1 MKNKNSQKGI
11 TIIALV
17 ITVIMLL
24 ILASVA
30 TYTGIESYDK
40 AEQIKFVSQ
49 MKLIQT
55 KVDEKVQEDG
65 FTLEGYGTI
74 LTNEQ
79 MQTIN
84 NAVANGEILSP
95 TEDDYSNY
103 VRYFSKEQLSTQLS
117 LDNID
122 EGIIINFKTREV
134 ISTVG
139 FEYGGTIYYTQY
151 KLPKGEKLTQY
162 VKPNTTLSVEYSKIL
177 QDLSWVIKI
186 EEVKRIEKDNTDG
199 TELKTELKLDTLKYE
214 LGKKNSNGAEYT
226 YLKQTNPNEILI
238 SEAGD
243 YSIKVIDNAGNET
256 EENFK
261 ITIVNSPKIKKNWQK
276 MIQTKIQNEKGQL
289 VDAFSILEEDSNAL
303 WYDYSSNL
311 QFAYAKDENS
321 NSLVWIPRYAKNNST
336 NEIKFIK
343 GNSNIFEDNTKMNS
357 NWTVPEEFSPNGI
370 KLTGFWLKVTGPNP
384 EEKGIDTFLI
394 NINKND
400 IIYIYEQ

>member
-65 FTLEGYGTI
+65 FNPDSIDGAK
-74 LTNEQ
+74 LTDEQ
-79 MQTIN
+79 KQIVITAATN
-84 NAVANGEILSP
+84 NGEISSP
-95 TEDDYSNY
+95 SDEDYEIY
-103 VRYFSKEQLSTQLS
+103 IKYLTKEQLSTQLS

-214 LGKKNSNGAEYT
+214 LGKKTRMELS
-226 YLKQTNPNEILI
+226 ILI
-238 SEAGD
+238 
-243 YSIKVIDNAGNET
+243 
-256 EENFK
+256 
-261 ITIVNSPKIKKNWQK
+261 
-276 MIQTKIQNEKGQL
+276 
-289 VDAFSILEEDSNAL
+289 
-303 WYDYSSNL
+303 
-311 QFAYAKDENS
+311 
-321 NSLVWIPRYAKNNST
+321 
-336 NEIKFIK
+336 
-343 GNSNIFEDNTKMNS
+343 
-357 NWTVPEEFSPNGI
+357 
-370 KLTGFWLKVTGPNP
+370 
-384 EEKGIDTFLI
+384 
-394 NINKND
+394 
-400 IIYIYEQ
+400 

>member
-49 MKLIQT
+49 MKLIQA

-65 FTLEGYGTI
+65 FNPDSIDGAVLTDEQKQI
-74 LTNEQ
+74 L
-79 MQTIN
+79 I
-84 NAVANGEILSP
+84 AAKDNGEISSP
-95 TEDDYSNY
+95 SEDDYKKY
-103 VRYFSKEQLSTQLS
+103 IKYLTKEQLSTQLS

-139 FEYGGTIYYTQY
+139 FEYGGTTYYTQY

-162 VKPNTTLSVEYSKIL
+162 VKPNTTLSVEYSKIS
-177 QDLSWVIKI
+177 QDLSWIIKI
-186 EEVKRIEKDNTDG
+186 EKVKREEENTEG
-199 TELKTELKLDTLKYE
+199 IELKLDTLKYE
-214 LGKKNSNGAEYT
+214 LGKKNSNGDEYT

-256 EENFK
+256 EKKFTIK
-261 ITIVNSPKIKKNWQK
+261 IANPPMIKDNWVKLKETKTI
-276 MIQTKIQNEKGQL
+276 NEKYETIY
-289 VDAFSILEEDSNAL
+289 AFEEESEKDI
-303 WYDYSSNL
+303 WYDYSNDA
-311 QFAYAKDENS
+311 QFAYAKNENKDIF
-321 NSLVWIPRYAKNNST
+321 VWIPRYAKNNST
-336 NEIKFIK
+336 NKIKFIK
-343 GNSNIFEDNTKMNS
+343 GNSNIFEDNTKMDN

-370 KLTGFWLKVTGPNP
+370 KLTGFWLKVMAPNP
-384 EEKGIDTFLI
+384 EGKGIDTFLT

>member
-74 LTNEQ
+74 LTDEQ
-79 MQTIN
+79 KQTIN

-199 TELKTELKLDTLKYE
+199 TELKLDTLKYE
-214 LGKKNSNGAEYT
+214 LGKKNSNGDEYT

-256 EENFK
+256 EKKFTIK
-261 ITIVNSPKIKKNWQK
+261 IANPPMIKDNWVK
-276 MIQTKIQNEKGQL
+276 LKETKTMNEKYETTYAFEKE
-289 VDAFSILEEDSNAL
+289 VDGTK
-303 WYDYSSNL
+303 WYDYLNNA
-311 QFAYAKDENS
+311 QFAYAMNEN
-321 NSLVWIPRYAKNNST
+321 NDYFVWVPRYAKNNST

-343 GNSNIFEDNTKMNS
+343 GNSNIFEDNTKMNN

-370 KLTGFWLKVTGPNP
+370 KLTGFWLKVTSPNP

>member
-74 LTNEQ
+74 LTDEQ
-79 MQTIN
+79 KQTIN

-199 TELKTELKLDTLKYE
+199 TELKLDTLKYE
-214 LGKKNSNGAEYT
+214 LGKKNSNGDEYT

-256 EENFK
+256 EKKFTIK
-261 ITIVNSPKIKKNWQK
+261 IANPPMIKDNWVK
-276 MIQTKIQNEKGQL
+276 LKKTKTMNEKYETTYAFEKE
-289 VDAFSILEEDSNAL
+289 VDGTK
-303 WYDYSSNL
+303 WYDYLNNA
-311 QFAYAKDENS
+311 QFAYAMNENKDIF
-321 NSLVWIPRYAKNNST
+321 VWVPRYEKNNST

-370 KLTGFWLKVTGPNP
+370 KLTGFWLKVTSPNP
-384 EEKGIDTFLI
+384 EEKGIDTFLT

-400 IIYIYEQ
+400 IIYVYEQ

>member
-74 LTNEQ
+74 LTDEQ
-79 MQTIN
+79 KQTIN

-122 EGIIINFKTREV
+122 EDIIINFKTREV

-256 EENFK
+256 EKKFTIK
-261 ITIVNSPKIKKNWQK
+261 IANPPMIKDNWVKLKETKTMDEKYETIYAFG
-276 MIQTKIQNEKGQL
+276 EKSEK
-289 VDAFSILEEDSNAL
+289 DI
-303 WYDYSSNL
+303 WYDYSMMLNL
-311 QFAYAKDENS
+311 HMQRMK
-321 NSLVWIPRYAKNNST
+321 IR
-336 NEIKFIK
+336 
-343 GNSNIFEDNTKMNS
+343 IFLFGFHDMQKTIQQ
-357 NWTVPEEFSPNGI
+357 I
-370 KLTGFWLKVTGPNP
+370 KLSS
-384 EEKGIDTFLI
+384 
-394 NINKND
+394 
-400 IIYIYEQ
+400 

>member
-74 LTNEQ
+74 LTDEQ
-79 MQTIN
+79 KQTIN

-256 EENFK
+256 EEKFTIK
-261 ITIVNSPKIKKNWQK
+261 IANPPMIKDNWVK
-276 MIQTKIQNEKGQL
+276 
-289 VDAFSILEEDSNAL
+289 
-303 WYDYSSNL
+303 WYDYSNDA
-311 QFAYAKDENS
+311 QFAYAKNENKDIF
-321 NSLVWIPRYAKNNST
+321 VWIPRYAKNNST
-336 NEIKFIK
+336 NKIKFIK
-343 GNSNIFEDNTKMNS
+343 GNSNIFEDNTKMDN

-370 KLTGFWLKVTGPNP
+370 KLTGFWLKVTDPNP
-384 EEKGIDTFLI
+384 EGKGIDTFLT

-400 IIYIYEQ
+400 IIYVYEQ

>member
-49 MKLIQT
+49 MKLIQA

-74 LTNEQ
+74 LTDEQ
-79 MQTIN
+79 KQTIN

-122 EGIIINFKTREV
+122 EDIIINFKTREV

-139 FEYGGTIYYTQY
+139 FEYGGTTYYTQY

-162 VKPNTTLSVEYSKIL
+162 EKPDTTLSVEYSKIL

-186 EEVKRIEKDNTDG
+186 EEAKRIEKDNTDG
-199 TELKTELKLDTLKYE
+199 TELKLDTLKYE
-214 LGKKNSNGAEYT
+214 LGKKNSNGDEYT

-256 EENFK
+256 EKKFTIK
-261 ITIVNSPKIKKNWQK
+261 IANPPMIKDNWVKLKETKTID
-276 MIQTKIQNEKGQL
+276 EKYETIY
-289 VDAFSILEEDSNAL
+289 AFGEKSEKDI
-303 WYDYSSNL
+303 WYDYSNDA
-311 QFAYAKDENS
+311 QFAYAENENKDIF
-321 NSLVWIPRYAKNNST
+321 VWIPRYAKNNST
-336 NEIKFIK
+336 NKIKFIK
-343 GNSNIFEDNTKMNS
+343 GNSNIFEDNTKMDN

-370 KLTGFWLKVTGPNP
+370 TGFWLKVTAPNP
-384 EEKGIDTFLI
+384 EGKGIDTFLT

-400 IIYIYEQ
+400 IIYVYEQ

>member
-49 MKLIQT
+49 MKLIQA

-65 FTLEGYGTI
+65 FNPDSIDGAK
-74 LTNEQ
+74 LTDEQ
-79 MQTIN
+79 KQIVITAATN
-84 NAVANGEILSP
+84 NGEISSP
-95 TEDDYSNY
+95 SDEDYEIY
-103 VRYFSKEQLSTQLS
+103 IRYLTKEQLSTQLS

-139 FEYGGTIYYTQY
+139 FEYGGTTYYTQY

-162 VKPNTTLSVEYSKIL
+162 VKPNTTLSVEYSKIS
-177 QDLSWVIKI
+177 QDLSWIIKI
-186 EEVKRIEKDNTDG
+186 EKVKREEENTEG
-199 TELKTELKLDTLKYE
+199 VELKLDTLKYE
-214 LGKKNSNGAEYT
+214 LGKKNSNGDEYT

-256 EENFK
+256 EKEFTIKIANPPMIKGNWVRLKEKKTINENYETTYAFE
-261 ITIVNSPKIKKNWQK
+261 Q
-276 MIQTKIQNEKGQL
+276 G
-289 VDAFSILEEDSNAL
+289 VDVTT
-303 WYDYSSNL
+303 WYDYSNNA
-311 QFAYAKDENS
+311 QFAYAMNEN
-321 NSLVWIPRYAKNNST
+321 NDYFVWIPRYAKNNST

-343 GNSNIFEDNTKMNS
+343 GNSNIFEDNTKMDS
-357 NWTVPEEFSPNGI
+357 NWIVPEEFSPNGI
-370 KLTGFWLKVTGPNP
+370 KLTGFWLKVNNPNP
-384 EEKGIDTFLI
+384 ADNGIETFLN
-394 NINKND
+394 NINKDD

>member
-74 LTNEQ
+74 LTDEQ
-79 MQTIN
+79 KQTIN

-199 TELKTELKLDTLKYE
+199 TELKLDTLKYE
-214 LGKKNSNGAEYT
+214 LGKKNSNGDEYT

-256 EENFK
+256 EKKFTIK
-261 ITIVNSPKIKKNWQK
+261 IANPPMIKDNWVK
-276 MIQTKIQNEKGQL
+276 LKETKTMNEKYETTYAFEKE
-289 VDAFSILEEDSNAL
+289 VDGTK
-303 WYDYSSNL
+303 WYDYLNNA
-311 QFAYAKDENS
+311 QFAYAMNEN
-321 NSLVWIPRYAKNNST
+321 NDYFVWVPRYAKNNST

-370 KLTGFWLKVTGPNP
+370 KLTGFWLKVTSPNP
-384 EEKGIDTFLI
+384 EEKGVDTFLI

>member
-74 LTNEQ
+74 LTDEQ
-79 MQTIN
+79 KQTIN

-103 VRYFSKEQLSTQLS
+103 VRYFSKEHLSTQLS

-199 TELKTELKLDTLKYE
+199 TELKLDTLKYE
-214 LGKKNSNGAEYT
+214 LGKKNSNGDEYT

-256 EENFK
+256 EEKFTIK
-261 ITIVNSPKIKKNWQK
+261 IANPPMIKDNWVKLKKKKTI
-276 MIQTKIQNEKGQL
+276 NEKYETT
-289 VDAFSILEEDSNAL
+289 DAFEKGVDGTK
-303 WYDYSSNL
+303 WYDYSNNA
-311 QFAYAKDENS
+311 QFAYAMNEN
-321 NSLVWIPRYAKNNST
+321 NDYFVWVPRYAKNNST

-370 KLTGFWLKVTGPNP
+370 KLTGFWLKVTSPNP

>member
-74 LTNEQ
+74 LTDEQ
-79 MQTIN
+79 KQTIN

-199 TELKTELKLDTLKYE
+199 TELKLDTLKYE

-256 EENFK
+256 EEKFTIK
-261 ITIVNSPKIKKNWQK
+261 IANPPMIKDNWVKLKKKKTI
-276 MIQTKIQNEKGQL
+276 NEKYETT
-289 VDAFSILEEDSNAL
+289 DAFEKGVDGTK
-303 WYDYSSNL
+303 WYDYSNNA
-311 QFAYAKDENS
+311 QFAYAMNEN
-321 NSLVWIPRYAKNNST
+321 NDCFVWVPRYAKNNST

-370 KLTGFWLKVTGPNP
+370 KLTGFWLKVTSPNP

-394 NINKND
+394 NVNKND